1 MYYSGFD
8 VNITLW
14 QFLLELLMDSNSKH
28 LISWTSTDGEFKLH
42 RSEEVARLWGLRKN
56 KTNMNYDKL
65 SRALRYYYDKNIIQK
80 VNGQKFVYRCV
91 QFPDN
96 FNMADIELGDHASV
110 TSRISPSISPR
121 TTPVS
126 TTTTTSSTTKR
137 PRPTFSPSSA
147 TSVSPTSS
155 GTSSSAKEPNSQMEA
170 MVNHHQSILR
180 QYNELLHSYQL
191 QCLIHQAS
199 VEYLTKQNQ
208 ATTTPPVSL
217 PAFPKLPLDGTPSP
231 LDWLPAVDPSLSIP
245 PPPSMIEAVVPTNS
259 SSPTAA
265 SGKKRKRSSDS
276 DQPLDLSK
284 PKVAKTTS

>member
-1 MYYSGFD
+1 

-80 VNGQKFVYRCV
+80 VNGQKFVYRFV

-96 FNMADIELGDHASV
+96 FNMAEIELGDHPSV
-110 TSRISPSISPR
+110 TARTSPSISPR
-121 TTPVS
+121 ATPVNS
-126 TTTTTSSTTKR
+126 ASLVSSATKR
-137 PRPTFSPSSA
+137 PRPTFSPGLASS
-147 TSVSPTSS
+147 TSPTSS
-155 GTSSSAKEPNSQMEA
+155 GTSSSAPETNLQMEA
-170 MVNHHQSILR
+170 MVSHHQNILR

-208 ATTTPPVSL
+208 GATTPVPLPP
-217 PAFPKLPLDGTPSP
+217 FPKLEGASLA
-231 LDWLPAVDPSLSIP
+231 LDWLPAVDPSLSLP
-245 PPPSMIEAVVPTNS
+245 PPHNMKEALVPTAKS
-259 SSPTAA
+259 SLSN
-265 SGKKRKRSSDS
+265 GIKRKRSSDN

-284 PKVAKTTS
+284 PKVPKTSA